1 MIRNCG
7 LGKLTVRCDESVRLT
22 REATHPLGNS
32 SVAPDSP
39 QLGAEKP
46 IKLRTGLRMSAIL
59 PFEEESSE
67 EDDSLLYDDESD
79 DLSLLWEEA
88 EAAA

>member
-1 MIRNCG
+1 M
-7 LGKLTVRCDESVRLT
+7 
-22 REATHPLGNS
+22 GNS

-39 QLGAEKP
+39 QLSAENP

-67 EDDSLLYDDESD
+67 EEDSLLCDDESD
-79 DLSLLWEEA
+79 DLSLLFEE
-88 EAAA
+88 EDEEETAA